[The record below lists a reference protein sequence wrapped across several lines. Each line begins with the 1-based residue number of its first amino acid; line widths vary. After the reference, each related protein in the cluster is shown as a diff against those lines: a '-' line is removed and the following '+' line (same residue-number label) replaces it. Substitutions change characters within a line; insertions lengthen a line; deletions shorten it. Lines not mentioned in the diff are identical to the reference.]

1 MSKNFEILRETGK
14 DLELFQTVPEEPRG
28 GDAKSVHVNGSGRLH
43 AEVLKLI
50 QRTFLSGAPGAPRF
64 VVFTG
69 VDHGNGCSW
78 VCARAAEA
86 LASHVEGT
94 VCVVEAN
101 LAMPSLH
108 RYFGV
113 SKGDCLSDA
122 LLQQRPVRD
131 FARSIRGTNLWLMS
145 GPVLPSDLA
154 RIVGNRQLEMR
165 FSELCSEFN
174 YILMDAPPVNE
185 LAESLML
192 CRMADG
198 VILVVEANST
208 RREAARKAKES
219 LEAAHVRL
227 LGAVLNKRTYPI
239 PEVLYSRI

>member
-1 MSKNFEILRETGK
+1 MSKNYEILRETGK
-14 DLELFQTVPEEPRG
+14 DLELFETSPDKSRG
-28 GDAKSVHVNGSGRLH
+28 HDTRAVRVNGEGRLH
-43 AEVLKLI
+43 AEVLKLV
-50 QRTFLSGAPGAPRF
+50 QRTFLSGAAGPPRF

-69 VDHGNGCSW
+69 VDHGSGCSW

-86 LASHVEGT
+86 LASHVEGS
-94 VCVVEAN
+94 VCLVEAN

-113 SKGDCLSDA
+113 SKGDSFSDA

-154 RIVGNRQLEMR
+154 RIVGSRQLEMR
-165 FSELCSEFN
+165 FHELCSDFN

-192 CRMADG
+192 CRIADG
-198 VILVVEANST
+198 VILVIEANST
-208 RREAARKAKES
+208 HREAARKAKES

-239 PEVLYSRI
+239 PEALYSRI